1 MSSKSIYFV
10 SFWLISF
17 LPILLVTGPFLADLT
32 VVILNFFFFYIIF
45 KNKEFELL
53 KNKFFILFVIFCVY
67 LIIRSLFTIN
77 VDVSIKSILFYFRF
91 VVFSLMIYLTLKNY
105 PNFIK
110 HFSVIFLITI
120 NFILFDSII
129 QYLFGKDIFGISS
142 GHPVRIS
149 GPFGDELI
157 LGSYLSRFSPF
168 LLFFF
173 YNTKKPLSL
182 LFMITFLLGF
192 FVTILS
198 AERTSTF
205 YYIISILF
213 FLLYAKKVYK
223 TKIFAILALIITVVF
238 FNHFGEQKKRLFT
251 EAFKNSQDA
260 TVWISTMHDAHLR
273 TSLNMFLQNPI
284 FGVGPKMFR
293 FHCSEKKYEIKN
305 PPNLRSNELRCS
317 THPHNLL
324 VQIMAETGLIGLA
337 VYLSVLLFVVIQL
350 IKELIL
356 RFKKNSELNFN
367 PKIFFLFSFFLTLFP
382 LAPSGNIFN
391 NWISIIFFYPLGFY
405 LYFSK
410 NK

>member
-1 MSSKSIYFV
+1 MSSKSIYFA
-10 SFWLISF
+10 SFLLIS
-17 LPILLVTGPFLADLT
+17 LMPILLVTGPFLADLS
-32 VVILNFFFFYIIF
+32 VVILNFFFFYIVF
-45 KNKEFELL
+45 KNKQFELF
-53 KNKFFILFVIFCVY
+53 KNKFFILFIFFCTL

-77 VDVSIKSILFYFRF
+77 LDISLKSVLFYFRF
-91 VVFSLMIYLTLKNY
+91 LVFSLMVYLTLKNY

-110 HFSVIFLITI
+110 HFSIIFLITI

-129 QYLFGKDIFGISS
+129 QYLFGKDIFGITS
-142 GHPVRIS
+142 GHPVRVS
-149 GPFGDELI
+149 GPFGDELV
-157 LGSYLSRFSPF
+157 LGSFLSRFAPF

-173 YNTKKPLSL
+173 YNTKKPLNF
-182 LFMITFLLGF
+182 LFIITFLLGF

-198 AERTSTF
+198 AERTSTI

-213 FLLYAKKVYK
+213 FLLYSKKIYK
-223 TKIFAILALIITVVF
+223 TKIFVIVALISSVIF
-238 FNHFGEQKKRLFT
+238 FNNFGEQKKRLFT

-260 TVWISTMHDAHLR
+260 KVWISTMHDAHLR
-273 TSLNMFLQNPI
+273 TAINMFLQNPI

-293 FHCSEKKYEIKN
+293 YHCSEKRYEIKN
-305 PPNLRSNELRCS
+305 PPNPRSNELRCS

-324 VQIMAETGLIGLA
+324 VQIMAETGLLGMLL
-337 VYLSVLLFVVIQL
+337 YLITLLFVIIQL

-356 RFKKNSELNFN
+356 RFKKNDEQIVN
-367 PKIFFLFSFFLTLFP
+367 PKIFFLLSFFLTLFP

-410 NK
+410 ND